1 MSHARGGRRRRWRRR
16 RGAIVATVSV
26 GLRTAAYSAACKQRT
41 HHAHHGLFPS
51 RGAASSPGGRGR
63 RREKGQLGRNPAP
76 SLAPSLTVN
85 VSSHSLYP
93 LTVSTHRTHALCPP
107 FLLAAQVANVVPSH
121 IRRGGSATDLRS
133 ELLRHP
139 YTHFLFSGHGD
150 AELGPS
156 GASGEG
162 ASRTLGFTS
171 PNGGLETVTP
181 ETLADVLGAHSPR
194 CGGCLSTVVLN
205 GCQTSHMGER
215 VRAAGVTFVLCWRTK
230 AENTAARLLA
240 CSFFASLAAGRGH
253 HQAFEDAKAA
263 VRCVTRP
270 GRLANGVQSSVPAYE
285 LRDPLDGGLLPQI
298 QQQPSSPGSTDGSND
313 AIASGTATHRE
324 GGGPVRRGFS
334 PPPMAAG
341 IPLLLCADDT
351 AARV

>member
-1 MSHARGGRRRRWRRR
+1 M
-16 RGAIVATVSV
+16 
-26 GLRTAAYSAACKQRT
+26 
-41 HHAHHGLFPS
+41 
-51 RGAASSPGGRGR
+51 
-63 RREKGQLGRNPAP
+63 
-76 SLAPSLTVN
+76 
-85 VSSHSLYP
+85 
-93 LTVSTHRTHALCPP
+93 
-107 FLLAAQVANVVPSH
+107 
-121 IRRGGSATDLRS
+121 RS